1 LRTDVLIVG
10 GGIAGSTLASILSSK
25 GFDVT
30 IVERKP
36 RIGYPH
42 HCSGILGFDA
52 IRELVRFSEDWVLS
66 EINRATFIS
75 PGGLKIEI
83 NKPLAKVVDRSMMDR
98 ETWEHALSLGAKGM
112 LSTPFKGLASRDEAI
127 VKGGTISFDL
137 IVGADGSLSSVA
149 RAFGLKELET
159 ELGLQRKC
167 EGDIGDGYLVRILR
181 GSNFSWIQPWGDC
194 VKVGAIGEFGEVM
207 EVIRSCEAPI
217 GKIEGNLIPRR
228 PRKRFY
234 GENFALVGD
243 AAGQVK
249 PLSRGGVLFAV
260 RAAKILA
267 EEFESG
273 GVRRL
278 RSYERRWREMNRREV
293 ALGIVARRY
302 LEGLS
307 NKDLDNIFLFLRDFE
322 DIIQESFETDRQI
335 SPLSRLPKAK
345 VLKLALMK
353 PRATLC
359 AMIELMR
366 QMVVTW

>member
-30 IVERKP
+30 IVERRP
-36 RIGYPH
+36 RVGYPH

-52 IRELVRFSEDWVLS
+52 IRELVTFSEDWVLS
-66 EINRATFIS
+66 EINHATFIS
-75 PGGLKIEI
+75 PGGLKIGI
-83 NKPLAKVVDRSMMDR
+83 DKPLAKVIDRSMMDL
-98 ETWEHALSLGAKGM
+98 ETWEHALSSGAKGM
-112 LSTPFKGLASRDEAI
+112 LSTPFKGLASRNEAI

-149 RAFGLKELET
+149 RAFGLKRLET
-159 ELGLQRKC
+159 ELGLQRRC
-167 EGDIGDGYLVRILR
+167 EGRIGDEYLVRILR
-181 GSNFSWIQPWGDC
+181 GSDFSWIQPWGDC
-194 VKVGAIGEFGEVM
+194 VKVGAIGEFGEIM
-207 EVIRSCEAPI
+207 EVIRSCKSPI
-217 GKIEGNLIPRR
+217 GKIEGNLIPRC

-267 EEFESG
+267 EEFELG
-273 GVRRL
+273 GL
-278 RSYERRWREMNRREV
+278 RKLSSYGRRWWEMNGREV
-293 ALGIVARRY
+293 VLGIAARRY

-307 NKDLDNIFLFLRDFE
+307 QKNLDNIFLFLRGFE

-335 SPLSRLPKAK
+335 SPLTKLPKAK
-345 VLKLALMK
+345 VLKLSLMK
-353 PRATLC
+353 PGATLR
-359 AMIELMR
+359 AMMELMR